1 MKDPFITKSMI
12 DRKKRALRDLTE
24 RRDCLLYK
32 KMTRR
37 WYGLNPFDQKELDE
51 IESGILNVNDQ
62 IGRLEDELG
71 EYTI

>member
-1 MKDPFITKSMI
+1 MKDPFITQSMI
-12 DRKKRALRDLTE
+12 GRKKRALRDLAE
-24 RRDCLLYK
+24 RRDSLLYK

-37 WYGLNPFDQKELDE
+37 YGLTPFDQKELDE

>member
-1 MKDPFITKSMI
+1 MKDPFITQSMI

-24 RRDCLLYK
+24 RRDRLLYK

-37 WYGLNPFDQKELDE
+37 YGLNPFDQKELDE
-51 IESGILNVNDQ
+51 IESGIWNLNDE
-62 IGRLEDELG
+62 IGRLK